1 MPNFAIIFPVFN
13 TEKYVGEAIN
23 SLLSQT
29 FQNFTIF
36 AIDDCSTDN
45 SSQILDQVAKSDR
58 RVKVFHLPTNV
69 GVCEARNFA
78 LAEIEKD
85 TSFTHILFIDS
96 DDLVEPHLLQKIT
109 TIVDK
114 NSQLVEYLVFGF
126 NFLTLKGVVGRKFPT
141 DTIQLRNQHE
151 LIQQILQSSFWKK
164 RCYSNWSLCNKVF
177 STNLLKGL
185 RFKKN
190 MKLGEDIEFLCRA
203 TQKARQGYFLGEVLY
218 HYRIRNSSATHSRQ
232 KNYSRDIEA
241 LFQLQKSF
249 SQGSKDLQH
258 LINTVIYRN
267 VFSLYLRTVFYD
279 LPEEVS
285 IFREK
290 YIPIAWS
297 LFLENELKTV
307 SELFKYGCCVFMSP
321 QLLSKLFS
329 SYQSLRAFKRGEGFS

>member
-13 TEKYVGEAIN
+13 TEKYVGEAIK

-36 AIDDCSTDN
+36 AIDDCSTDD
-45 SSQILDQVAKSDR
+45 SSQILDQAAKSDR

-96 DDLVEPHLLQKIT
+96 DDLVEPQLLQKIT
-109 TIVDK
+109 TIIDK

-126 NFLTLKGVVGRKFPT
+126 NFLTLKGVVGRNFPS
-141 DTIQLRNQHE
+141 DTIQLTNQHE

-177 STNLLKGL
+177 SSNLLKGL
-185 RFKKN
+185 QFKKN

-203 TQKARQGYFLGEVLY
+203 IQKVKQGYFLGEVLY

-232 KNYSRDIEA
+232 KSYSRDIEP
-241 LFQLQKSF
+241 LLQLQESF
-249 SQGSKDLQH
+249 SQGSSDLQ
-258 LINTVIYRN
+258 LLVNAVIYRN
-267 VFSLYLRTVFYD
+267 VFSLYLRTVFYN

-285 IFREK
+285 IFRKK

-297 LFLENELKTV
+297 LFLESELKTV

-329 SYQSLRAFKRGEGFS
+329 AYQLLRAFKRGEGFS